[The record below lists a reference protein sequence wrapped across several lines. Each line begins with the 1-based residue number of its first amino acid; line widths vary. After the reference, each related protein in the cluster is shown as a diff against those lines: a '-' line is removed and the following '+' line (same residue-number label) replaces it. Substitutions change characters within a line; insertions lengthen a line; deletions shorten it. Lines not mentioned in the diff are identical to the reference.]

1 MTARANRIDATIREI
16 KAAYNDECVVCGTIK
31 PPGDLHGAHIFPRDT
46 HRQLADLTLDLEGI
60 PKGPVIAN
68 ILPLCGAC
76 HTYVD
81 TEKVQLQAGG
91 PIYERPRAP
100 QERILLIRV
109 AAAREHHDRVNLQLD
124 LLQTIV
130 QKIETAEREGAQI

>member
-1 MTARANRIDATIREI
+1 MTDRADRINATIREI
-16 KAAYNDECVVCGTIK
+16 KAAYNNECVVCGHVK

-46 HRQLADLTLDLEGI
+46 HRQLADLTIDLEGI

-68 ILPLCGAC
+68 ILPLCSTC
-76 HTYVD
+76 HNYVD
-81 TEKVQLQAGG
+81 IEKVQLQANG
-91 PIYERPRAP
+91 PIYERPRSP
-100 QERILLIRV
+100 EERILLIRV

-130 QKIETAEREGAQI
+130 QKIEAAEREGAQI